1 MQDQSGFVDIIWKGK
16 DGVYSP
22 VYSLNYDWGTPAAR
36 QWNGN
41 DDANVLWG
49 EADVPGQDATVRMTL
64 AVGQYW
70 PNTRKTMANVMAAG
84 PQGHG
89 WDGAAM
95 VLYSQIC
102 NWYLN
107 CEGPNWY
114 CSRADLSGMS
124 WPLLKQKYEQEL
136 AEMVDVGHCGG
147 ERWRC
152 FVASDVFTPGRNG
165 MIEELKAIK
174 QSVIASRPGMVK
186 LIDYHTITT

>member
-49 EADVPGQDATVRMTL
+49 EADMFECRSKFAEGSAAVPFLPDVPGQDATVRMTL

-70 PNTRKTMANVMAAG
+70 PNTRKTMTNVMAAG

-107 CEGPNWY
+107 CEVRV
-114 CSRADLSGMS
+114 RARV
-124 WPLLKQKYEQEL
+124 PLRKLPLREVT
-136 AEMVDVGHCGG
+136 M
-147 ERWRC
+147 
-152 FVASDVFTPGRNG
+152 TP
-165 MIEELKAIK
+165 LT
-174 QSVIASRPGMVK
+174 QP
-186 LIDYHTITT
+186 